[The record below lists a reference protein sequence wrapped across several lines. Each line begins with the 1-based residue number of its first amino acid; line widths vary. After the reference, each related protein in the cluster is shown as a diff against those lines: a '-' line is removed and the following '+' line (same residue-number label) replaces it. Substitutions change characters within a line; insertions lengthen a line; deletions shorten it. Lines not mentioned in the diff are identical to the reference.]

1 MPETYTYELTE
12 FAKFYF
18 KNIFKGTVVVEGQ
31 YEPRG
36 LYTRVVVKVHYNEVY
51 VADRSEQIADNTATT
66 NVLEI
71 LDELT
76 NRLKTQYIN
85 KLAEQEN
92 ILL

>member
-1 MPETYTYELTE
+1 MPETYTFELTQ

-18 KNIFKGTVVVEGQ
+18 KNMFKGIITVEGM
-31 YEPRG
+31 YEPRA
-36 LYTRVVVKVHYNEVY
+36 LYTKIVVKIFYNEIY
-51 VADRSEQIADNTATT
+51 VTEVSRQIEDNISTKA
-66 NVLEI
+66 VIEI

-76 NRLKTQYIN
+76 NRLKAQYVC